1 MFALQLKN
9 SKQMKKTILFS
20 VALLLSTTLFA
31 QNDDKKSKGEMP
43 EKKNAVKLNLTSLF
57 YKNIGVQYERALT
70 PKIAVACQLRFMPK
84 GSLPFSSSLDAAAG
98 DSLDMSA
105 IKVGSFAI
113 TPEFRFY
120 PRHVMKGFYL
130 APYLRYRNVSLD
142 APVTYTD
149 DQNKSQTMSLSGKF
163 STFGGGLMIG
173 SHFNIGKSF
182 SLDWF
187 ILGAHFTSTKMSLS
201 GKVSGVNLSASE
213 RAELQSE
220 LNSVLADNQLIK
232 NYTATVTP
240 SGADLTGSF
249 SFVGLR
255 GFGLNFGYRF

>member
-1 MFALQLKN
+1 
-9 SKQMKKTILFS
+9 MKKTILLSLTLLFS
-20 VALLLSTTLFA
+20 VALFA
-31 QNDDKKSKGEMP
+31 QNDDKGSKNEMP
-43 EKKNAVKLNLTSLF
+43 EKKNCVKINLLSLA
-57 YKNIGVQYERALT
+57 YKNIGIQYERALA
-70 PKIAVACQLRFMPK
+70 PKIAVACQIRFMPK
-84 GSLPFSSSLDAAAG
+84 GSLPFSNSLDAAAG
-98 DSLDMSA
+98 DSIDISA
-105 IKVGSFAI
+105 VKVGSFAI

-120 PRHVMKGFYL
+120 PKHVLRGFYL
-130 APYLRYRNVSLD
+130 APYLRYRNVSLE

-149 DQNKSQTMSLSGKF
+149 DQNKSQTLTLDGKF

-201 GKVSGVNLSASE
+201 GKVSGVNLSQSE
-213 RAELQSE
+213 QNDLRNE
-220 LNSVLADNQLIK
+220 LNSALADNQLIK
-232 NYTATVTP
+232 NYAV
-240 SGADLTGSF
+240 SVNSAGADLTGKF

>member
-1 MFALQLKN
+1 
-9 SKQMKKTILFS
+9 MKKTILLS
-20 VALLLSTTLFA
+20 LALLLSAALFA
-31 QNDDKKSKGEMP
+31 QNDDKGSKNEMP
-43 EKKNAVKLNLTSLF
+43 EKKNCVKINLLSLA
-57 YKNIGVQYERALT
+57 YKNIGIQYERALA
-70 PKIAVACQLRFMPK
+70 PKIAVACQVRFMPK
-84 GSLPFSSSLDAAAG
+84 GSLPFSNSLDAAAG
-98 DSLDMSA
+98 DSIDISA
-105 IKVGSFAI
+105 VKVGSFAI

-120 PRHVMKGFYL
+120 PKHVLRGFYL
-130 APYLRYRNVSLD
+130 APYLRYRNVSLE

-149 DQNKSQTMSLSGKF
+149 DQNKSQTLTLDGKF

-201 GKVSGVNLSASE
+201 GKVSGVNLSQSE
-213 RAELQSE
+213 QNDLRNE
-220 LNSVLADNQLIK
+220 LNSALADNQLIK
-232 NYTATVTP
+232 NYAV
-240 SGADLTGSF
+240 SVNSAGADLTGKF